1 MMKKFQTSDGLTL
14 AFHDEGQGQPVL
26 CLPGLTR
33 NSNDF
38 NFLAPHMRD
47 VRLIRLDYRGR
58 GESDYDPNWQN
69 YSVPVEA
76 RDVVELL
83 DHLGLEK
90 AAMIG
95 TSRGGMISLVLAM
108 VAKNRLSGVLLNDI
122 GPEMDMKGLALIAD
136 YIGRKPAYKTFAEAA
151 ADRPNVMPDFAN
163 VPYDR
168 WLAEVSGQYFETPD
182 GLALRYDAKLRD
194 AVIGTLTGDAP
205 DLWPFFDALEGLP
218 LALLRGANSNLLTPQ
233 TAAEMR
239 KRRPDMIYAEVPDR
253 GHIPFLDE
261 PESLATI
268 TQWLEKIQ

>member
-14 AFHDEGQGQPVL
+14 TYRDEGAGQPVL

-38 NFLAPHMRD
+38 NFLAPHMGHA
-47 VRLIRLDYRGR
+47 RLIRLDYRGR

-83 DHLGLEK
+83 DHLGLER

-95 TSRGGMISLVLAM
+95 TSRGGMISMVLAM
-108 VAKNRLSGVLLNDI
+108 TAKNRLSGVMLNDI
-122 GPEMDMKGLALIAD
+122 GPELDSKGLALIAD

-151 ADRPNVMPDFAN
+151 IDRPRVMPEFTN
-163 VPYDR
+163 VPPER
-168 WLAEVSGQYFETPD
+168 WLAEVSGQYLETPD

-194 AVIGTLTGDAP
+194 AVIGTLTADAP
-205 DLWPFFDALEGLP
+205 GLWPFFGAMDGLP
-218 LALLRGANSNLLTPQ
+218 LALLRGANSNLLTPE
-233 TAAEMR
+233 TTAEMR
-239 KRRPDMIYAEVPDR
+239 KRRPDMIFAEVPDR

-261 PESLATI
+261 TESLGVI
-268 TQWLEKIQ
+268 SEWLEKIQ

>member
-1 MMKKFQTSDGLTL
+1 MMKKFKTSDGLML
-14 AFHDEGQGQPVL
+14 AYSDTGTGTPVL

-38 NFLAPHMRD
+38 NFLAPHMED
-47 VRLIRLDYRGR
+47 VRLIRMDYRGR

-83 DHLGLEK
+83 DHLELDK

-95 TSRGGMISLVLAM
+95 TSRGGMISMVLAM
-108 VAKNRLSGVLLNDI
+108 TAKNRLSGVLLNDI
-122 GPEMDMKGLALIAD
+122 GPVLDVRGLALIAD

-151 ADRPNVMPDFAN
+151 ADRPRVMPEFAN
-163 VPYDR
+163 VPYER
-168 WLAEVSGQYFETPD
+168 WLAEVSGQYFETPE

-194 AVIGTLTGDAP
+194 AVIGTLTADAP
-205 DLWPFFDALEGLP
+205 DLWPFFDAMQGLP
-218 LALLRGANSNLLTPQ
+218 LALLRGANSNLLSRDTV
-233 TAAEMR
+233 AEMQA
-239 KRRPDMIYAEVPDR
+239 RRPDMIFAEVPDR

-261 PESLATI
+261 PESLSVIAK
-268 TQWLEKIQ
+268 WLEKIQ

>member
-1 MMKKFQTSDGLTL
+1 MKKFKTSDGLML
-14 AFHDEGQGQPVL
+14 AYDDTGSGTPVV

-38 NFLAPHMRD
+38 NFLAPHMED

-83 DHLGLEK
+83 DHLGLPK

-95 TSRGGMISLVLAM
+95 TSRGGMISMVLAM
-108 VAKNRLSGVLLNDI
+108 MAKDRLSGVLLNDI
-122 GPEMDMKGLALIAD
+122 GPELDATGLALIAD
-136 YIGRKPAYKTFAEAA
+136 YIGRKPAYKTYAEAA

-163 VPYDR
+163 VPYER
-168 WLAEVSGQYFETPD
+168 WLTEVSGQYFETDD
-182 GLALRYDAKLRD
+182 GLTLRYDPKLRD
-194 AVIGTLTGDAP
+194 AVIGTLTADAP
-205 DLWPFFDALEGLP
+205 DLWPFFDAMADLP
-218 LALLRGANSNLLTPQ
+218 LALLRGANSNLLTLE
-233 TAAEMR
+233 TTAEMR
-239 KRRPDMIYAEVPDR
+239 ARRPDMVFAEVPDR

-261 PESLATI
+261 QESLTTI
-268 TQWLEKIQ
+268 RQWLEKIQ